1 MLQEQFQ
8 VLGSQTKEARQEQMK
23 QQMSVFKKSLEDFA
37 LNHKN
42 DIRKDPMFRA
52 QFQTMC
58 ANIGVDPLSSNKV
71 TNVTY

>member
-1 MLQEQFQ
+1 MQ
-8 VLGSQTKEARQEQMK
+8 

-42 DIRKDPMFRA
+42 EIRKDPLFRA

-71 TNVTY
+71 MSIAFSSGILAKHSFQIC